1 MEEIS
6 HELVQK
12 AQQGDEQ
19 ATRQLIEALHRP
31 IHSTIHRFLG
41 NRFANQA
48 EDIAQD
54 IFLKIF
60 RTLHRFDPDR
70 GVKFTTWAFAYVRNH
85 CFDVLKKR
93 RIPTVSLNPGRV
105 GEDDD
110 KWELQDPTARKP
122 SENALNS
129 ELGTQIELALQ
140 KLNEPQRM
148 VFVLREYEQ
157 MDLKSI
163 AEIMDSTE
171 GTVKS
176 RLHRARENLKQLL
189 SHYLE
194 NNSDLVEEQAGNKP
208 GKNPDG
214 NPNIGRG
221 EE

>member
-6 HELVQK
+6 HELVRN
-12 AQQGDEQ
+12 AQDGDEE
-19 ATRQLIEALHRP
+19 AIRSLIEALHRP

-41 NRFANQA
+41 TRFANQA

-70 GVKFTTWAFAYVRNH
+70 GVKFTTWVFAYVRNH

-93 RIPTVSLNPGRV
+93 RISTVSLHPGRV
-105 GEDDD
+105 GEEDD
-110 KWELQDPTARKP
+110 KWELQDPSARKP

-129 ELGTQIELALQ
+129 ELGVQIEHALQ
-140 KLNEPQRM
+140 RLNDAQRM

-157 MDLKSI
+157 LDLKTI
-163 AEIMDSTE
+163 AKIMDSTE

-176 RLHRARENLKQLL
+176 RLHRARESLKQLL
-189 SHYLE
+189 APYLE
-194 NNSDLVEEQAGNKP
+194 SRPDLIGDGQRGDQREQG
-208 GKNPDG
+208 
-214 NPNIGRG
+214 
-221 EE
+221 

>member
-6 HELVQK
+6 HELVRN
-12 AQQGDEQ
+12 AQDGDEE
-19 ATRQLIEALHRP
+19 AIRSLIEALHRP

-41 NRFANQA
+41 TRFANQA

-70 GVKFTTWAFAYVRNH
+70 GVKFTTWVFAYVRNH

-93 RIPTVSLNPGRV
+93 RISTVSLHPGRV
-105 GEDDD
+105 GEEDD
-110 KWELQDPTARKP
+110 KWELQDPSARKP

-129 ELGTQIELALQ
+129 ELGVQIEHALQ
-140 KLNEPQRM
+140 RLNDAQRM

-157 MDLKSI
+157 LDLKTI
-163 AEIMDSTE
+163 AKIMDSTE

-176 RLHRARENLKQLL
+176 RLHRARESLKQLL
-189 SHYLE
+189 APYLE
-194 NNSDLVEEQAGNKP
+194 SSPDLIGDGQRGDQREQG
-208 GKNPDG
+208 
-214 NPNIGRG
+214 
-221 EE
+221 

>member
-1 MEEIS
+1 MEDIS
-6 HELVQK
+6 PELVQK
-12 AQQGDEQ
+12 AQDGDED
-19 ATRQLIEALHRP
+19 ATRKLIEALHRP

-41 NRFANQA
+41 TRFSNQV

-70 GVKFTTWAFAYVRNH
+70 GVKFTTWVFAYVRNH

-105 GEDDD
+105 GEEDD
-110 KWELQDPTARKP
+110 KWELKDPSARKP
-122 SENALNS
+122 SDNALNS
-129 ELGTQIELALQ
+129 ELGAQIELALQ
-140 KLNEPQRM
+140 KLNDSQRM

-157 MDLKSI
+157 LDLKSI

-189 SHYLE
+189 APYLE
-194 NNSDLVEEQAGNKP
+194 SRPDL
-208 GKNPDG
+208 
-214 NPNIGRG
+214 IGDQRDRG
-221 EE
+221 